1 MERFVCAKA
10 SHQDTH
16 LCGILFDEPA
26 TLSKLACEMEKASHQ
41 DTHLC
46 GILFDEPASS
56 SRGIKSS
63 LLDFDESASSSRG
76 SYPPTTTRLQVN
88 RSINLVSGALFA
100 PYSEGLLRRILSAA
114 RTERTFPEIILF
126 TAAVSSR

>member
-1 MERFVCAKA
+1 MMKLLVTRVSCVIFCAKA

-26 TLSKLACEMEKASHQ
+26 TLSKLACEMAKTSHQDTHLCGILFDEPATLSKLACKMEKASHQ
-41 DTHLC
+41 DIHLC

-63 LLDFDESASSSRG
+63 LLDYEYSFLQTTGNPRLRG
-76 SYPPTTTRLQVN
+76 GIWFSVV
-88 RSINLVSGALFA
+88 IHF
-100 PYSEGLLRRILSAA
+100 RRI
-114 RTERTFPEIILF
+114 
-126 TAAVSSR
+126 